1 MSPSTATKVA
11 IDDRL
16 GRSHPCYS
24 ARIAPF
30 AGWEAVKVCMGSAI
44 ARVIPGEHC
53 WKAAQ

>member
-1 MSPSTATKVA
+1 MWPSTATKVA